1 MCAESAKHFSLL
13 IMASDLDHFL
23 DNLASFIRLTS
34 GREGGCSESFA
45 EATLVKLDSY
55 LHVLYAVIG
64 TIQSHCGSDHSNS
77 DVLALGVHLR
87 ELADML
93 EEIKDR
99 WCDLEAG
106 ISVNS
111 PSSILRAEKCY
122 TGGRGRPKY
131 VINSEQLVFLR
142 ELRFTWTNIAQLY
155 GISRRT
161 LYNIR
166 SHYNMTGAE
175 FSAFT
180 QISDDDLKQ
189 AIREVKLSLPE
200 CGQSMV
206 RGILN
211 SQGIYVS
218 TTRIRECLTAVDPVN
233 TALRWAMPIMRRVYS
248 VPHPNALWHLD
259 GNHKL
264 IRYEFYC
271 WSGGW
276 RAVHFVLYLTM

>member
-1 MCAESAKHFSLL
+1 MLSQQNNS
-13 IMASDLDHFL
+13 IMASDLDNFL

-34 GREGGCSESFA
+34 GRENGCSESFA
-45 EATLVKLDSY
+45 EATLIKLDSY

-64 TIQSHCGSDHSNS
+64 AIYIQRNCEN
-77 DVLALGVHLR
+77 DVLALGIHLQ

-99 WCDLEAG
+99 WYDLEAG
-106 ISVNS
+106 ISLNS
-111 PSSILRAEKCY
+111 PSSLLRAEKCY
-122 TGGRGRPKY
+122 TGGCGRPKY

-180 QISDDDLKQ
+180 QISDDDLKR
-189 AIREVKLSLPE
+189 AIREVKLTLPE
-200 CGQSMV
+200 CGQSMM
-206 RGILN
+206 RGMLN
-211 SQGIYVS
+211 SRGIYVS

-233 TALRWAMPIMRRVYS
+233 TALRWATPITRRVYS

-264 IRYEFYC
+264 IRYKFHC
-271 WSGGW
+271 FSGKW
-276 RAVHFVLYLTM
+276 RAIHVYLYQECIRRRRE